1 MKDGIRSWPI
11 LLLAALLLVWAG
23 VSVSQSQEP
32 SVETAVSVTGG
43 IWLLAT
49 WTTLEVQSYR
59 RRRDQETSDD
69 DQP

>member
-23 VSVSQSQEP
+23 VSVSQDREP
-32 SVETAVSVTGG
+32 SVETAVSVTAGV
-43 IWLLAT
+43 WLLAT

-59 RRRDQETSDD
+59 RRKDHDE
-69 DQP
+69 PPP